1 MPSKEIA
8 HKEIC
13 LRNAIAVFETVSV
26 AGVLLVIIY
35 SGIISTVYGSDGK
48 SPTVTFL
55 NKRGYKF
62 PDTSII
68 QSIPDSLKKWPDT
81 VFYNTV
87 YKAILLGSPTIP
99 ISFSKIENINGK
111 YQVTP
116 SVSVGFGYTWFFG
129 DFIFNENDK
138 ITIDPSFFF
147 GLIGD
152 IGLQNDFSL
161 NKLASIFTGGFVG
174 IGAFSLF
181 AGYDYLSK
189 SPSIGLGGRI
199 DLFTLSQ
206 KFLNPI
212 GKVREA
218 RKHKS
223 VALPIGNE

>member
-1 MPSKEIA
+1 MRHPPHIGATHTKPGSA
-8 HKEIC
+8 
-13 LRNAIAVFETVSV
+13 AIFLSI
-26 AGVLLVIIY
+26 LYL
-35 SGIISTVYGSDGK
+35 GIISIVFGQEEK
-48 SPTVTFL
+48 SPTVKFL

-62 PDTSII
+62 PDTSVT
-68 QSIPDSLKKWPDT
+68 QSIPDGPKKWPDT

-87 YKAILLGSPTIP
+87 YKASLLGSPTIP
-99 ISFSKIENINGK
+99 ISFSKIEHINGK

-161 NKLASIFTGGFVG
+161 NKLASVFTGGFVG

-199 DLFTLSQ
+199 DLYTLSQ
-206 KFLNPI
+206 NFLNPI
-212 GKVREA
+212 GKVRPA

-223 VALPIGNE
+223 VAVQIGNE